1 MALLDV
7 KNLVKDFNRKRGILS
22 AASVVRAVD
31 DVSFSI
37 DEGETFGLVGE
48 SGSGKTT
55 TGRCILRL
63 IEPTSG
69 EIRFRGEDVL
79 AFSRARMRQARRDM
93 QIVFQDPFSSLNPR
107 MRVGSIVEEPLIIH
121 RIGSKSERIARI
133 AELF

>member
-7 KNLVKDFNRKRGILS
+7 TNLVKEFSRKRGIL
-22 AASVVRAVD
+22 APATVVRAVD

-69 EIRFRGEDVL
+69 HVRFRGEDVL
-79 AFSRARMRQARRDM
+79 GFSRARLRQARRDM
-93 QIVFQDPFSSLNPR
+93 QIVFQDR
-107 MRVGSIVEEPLIIH
+107 
-121 RIGSKSERIARI
+121 
-133 AELF
+133 